1 MMLIF
6 WIYTGC
12 NIVIVNQRCFQL
24 FQISMMQKKLKQ
36 WCLDVNSIE
45 QLVEVKAE
53 DILA

>member
-1 MMLIF
+1 MLIF
-6 WIYTGC
+6 WIYAGC

-24 FQISMMQKKLKQ
+24 FQISTMQKKLKQ

-53 DILA
+53 DILT